1 MDSATRALGSNAL
14 YDYCTFGEGVE
25 MKGTGQAVA
34 YGAVSILNAL
44 STGKGGALSIDL
56 STRAKVVLR
65 DGRGP
70 ILYDN
75 GHPESSTNL
84 APLVASKVLEYYGYA
99 GKVHGKVQTSSN
111 IPEAVGLKSSS
122 AAANAVALATASALD
137 EQVQDANLLR
147 IGMEACIEF
156 GVSLTGAFDDA
167 IASFHGGANITD
179 NKNRVIE
186 KTLEI
191 PDDVKIC
198 VLVSSPRESA
208 IGLEPSKYSSI
219 KRIMELA
226 YNEALNGQIWDA
238 LTLNGIAYSSILGRD
253 SRPALS
259 AIEAGALGAGLSG
272 KGPAITAVAAPEVSE
287 RVRKALKIFNGQ
299 LIETRPNF
307 NKASIEL

>member
-1 MDSATRALGSNAL
+1 
-14 YDYCTFGEGVE
+14 

-65 DGRGP
+65 EGHGP
-70 ILYDN
+70 ILSDN
-75 GHPESSTNL
+75 GHPESPTNL
-84 APLVASKVLEYYGYA
+84 AALVVSKMLEYYGYA
-99 GKVHGKVQTSSN
+99 GKVHGQVQTSSN
-111 IPEAVGLKSSS
+111 IPYAVGLKSSS

-137 EQVQDANLLR
+137 ERAQDADLVR
-147 IGMEACIEF
+147 IGMEASIES
-156 GVSLTGAFDDA
+156 GISLTGAFDDA

-179 NKNRVIE
+179 NKNRTIE
-186 KTLEI
+186 KTLQI
-191 PDDVKIC
+191 PADVQIC
-198 VLVSSPRESA
+198 VLVSSPRES
-208 IGLEPSKYSSI
+208 IGLEPPKYSSI
-219 KRIMELA
+219 KRILQLA
-226 YNEALNGQIWDA
+226 YSEALNGQVWDA

-272 KGPAITAVAAPEVSE
+272 KGPAIAAVAAPEASE
-287 RVRKALKIFNGQ
+287 KVRKALKSFNGQ

>member
-1 MDSATRALGSNAL
+1 
-14 YDYCTFGEGVE
+14 
-25 MKGTGQAVA
+25 MKATGQAVA

-56 STRAKVVLR
+56 STRAKVLLR
-65 DGRGP
+65 EGRGP

-75 GHPESSTNL
+75 GHPESSANL
-84 APLVASKVLEYYGYA
+84 ATLVVSKTLEYYGHA
-99 GKVHGKVQTSSN
+99 GRVHGKVQTSSN

-137 EQVQDANLLR
+137 EQVQEAVLVR
-147 IGMEACIEF
+147 IGMEASIES

-191 PDDVKIC
+191 PADVQIC
-198 VLVSSPRESA
+198 VLVSSPRESRMS
-208 IGLEPSKYSSI
+208 LEPSKYSSI
-219 KRIMELA
+219 KRILELA
-226 YNEALNGQIWDA
+226 YSEALNGQIWDA

-272 KGPAITAVAAPEVSE
+272 KGPAIAAVAAPEASE
-287 RVRKALKIFNGQ
+287 RVRKALEGFNGQ

-307 NKASIEL
+307 NKASIEV

>member
-1 MDSATRALGSNAL
+1 MDSTTRALGCNAI
-14 YDYCTFGEGVE
+14 YDYCTSGRRLE

-56 STRAKVVLR
+56 STRARVVLR
-65 DGRGP
+65 DGQGP
-70 ILYDN
+70 ILSDN
-75 GHPESSTNL
+75 GHPEAPTSL
-84 APLVASKVLEYYGYA
+84 APLVVSKILEYYGYA

-122 AAANAVALATASALD
+122 AATNAVALATASALD
-137 EQVQDANLLR
+137 EQVQDANLVR
-147 IGMEACIEF
+147 IGMEASIES

-179 NKNRVIE
+179 NNNRVIE

-191 PDDVKIC
+191 PADVQIY
-198 VLVSSPRESA
+198 VLVSSPRESR

-226 YNEALNGQIWDA
+226 YSEALNGQIWDA

-272 KGPAITAVAAPEVSE
+272 KGPAITAVANPEASE
-287 RVRKALKIFNGQ
+287 KVRKALKIFNGQ